1 MPQTV
6 SCVRGRPG
14 SVRGGM
20 DREGR
25 TGPCPCGPVGS
36 GGRNGKGEGE
46 SLRRGASCPPS
57 PDGHVRIQAS
67 GPGLEQFLRLPAVGL
82 GGGAGLGTA
91 QYAGHAVAGGF
102 GQHVGEVAEVLGR
115 GAEDLVTH
123 LLAGFLVV
131 LGQMA
136 GQALRT
142 AGVGQQVAVQV
153 ADGAHDGAGELLLV
167 GTEGAQVVGHLVIG
181 GQGLVHVGI
190 AVRGADQGAA
200 HAVQHAEGAVGTAA
214 HAHALPQIAHAHVTQ
229 DDAGR
234 AVVGVAQ
241 VVEVGRL
248 AHIVDL
254 GRGQEG
260 LGGGQTVAEGRQH
273 QGRVT
278 AGGQGGQQVGGL
290 PLHGIQTGGL
300 GVVTIS
306 ASFTI
311 LSGKKIGLSQ
321 RSIMAESVAAPQL
334 RGVVRLTG
342 FIVRVTLGIELIGA
356 LLMAPVFCRDF
367 GLFRGLWMSLFHS
380 VSAFCNAGI
389 DLLGVRGAYSSLTS
403 YAYDPLI
410 NLVIILL
417 IVIGG
422 IGFLTWDD
430 IYRNRHHISRYRMQS
445 KVILSYSLAL
455 IFIPAILFFFLEFQ
469 DIPAGKRILV
479 SLFQSVT
486 TRTAGFNTA
495 DLSSMRESGQFLMIL
510 LMLVGG
516 SPGSTAGG
524 IKTTTLAVLIS
535 CATAVFARKD
545 SPEMFKR
552 RIIPDIVAT
561 AIAIFFMYTS
571 LGILC
576 AMTLSILESLPLIPC
591 LFEAISALATVGLSF
606 GITPT
611 LSVPSKL
618 ILITFMFIG
627 RVGGLTIIYA
637 TMSGY
642 KIQCG
647 KFPQEKISVG

>member
-1 MPQTV
+1 MPELIRKKKKMSSFEMIAFGFAGVILLGAIILMLPISSSAGVVTPFDKTLFTATSAV
-6 SCVRGRPG
+6 CVTGLVVVDTG
-14 SVRGGM
+14 SYW
-20 DREGR
+20 
-25 TGPCPCGPVGS
+25 S
-36 GGRNGKGEGE
+36 
-46 SLRRGASCPPS
+46 A
-57 PDGHVRIQAS
+57 
-67 GPGLEQFLRLPAVGL
+67 
-82 GGGAGLGTA
+82 
-91 QYAGHAVAGGF
+91 F
-102 GQHVGEVAEVLGR
+102 GQ
-115 GAEDLVTH
+115 
-123 LLAGFLVV
+123 
-131 LGQMA
+131 
-136 GQALRT
+136 
-142 AGVGQQVAVQV
+142 AVI
-153 ADGAHDGAGELLLV
+153 LLL
-167 GTEGAQVVGHLVIG
+167 
-181 GQGLVHVGI
+181 
-190 AVRGADQGAA
+190 
-200 HAVQHAEGAVGTAA
+200 
-214 HAHALPQIAHAHVTQ
+214 
-229 DDAGR
+229 
-234 AVVGVAQ
+234 
-241 VVEVGRL
+241 
-248 AHIVDL
+248 
-254 GRGQEG
+254 
-260 LGGGQTVAEGRQH
+260 
-273 QGRVT
+273 
-278 AGGQGGQQVGGL
+278 
-290 PLHGIQTGGL
+290 IQTGGL